1 MISDAIAVMMGGT
14 NEDILGKLFRIYDIN
29 SDGVISMKEMTKAQK
44 SSLMAL

>member
-1 MISDAIAVMMGGT
+1 MMGGT